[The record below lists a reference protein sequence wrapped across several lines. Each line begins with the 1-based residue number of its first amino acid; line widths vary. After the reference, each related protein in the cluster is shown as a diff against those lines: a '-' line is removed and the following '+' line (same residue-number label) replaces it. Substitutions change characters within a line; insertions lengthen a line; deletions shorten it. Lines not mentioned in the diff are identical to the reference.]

1 MALIKCGNCGT
12 EVSNIGKCPKCG
24 ALICQECGHVLD
36 KKEVKCP
43 NCGKG
48 TKYLSGK
55 VLSGWIN
62 LCVGLLIFLCKGGE
76 DNSTEAVRLDSGLIM
91 IKMFAF
97 IVAIACFFV
106 GLYRIVK
113 YGRIKYFS

>member
-1 MALIKCGNCGT
+1 MALIKCGNCGS

-48 TKYLSGK
+48 TKYLSK
-55 VLSGWIN
+55 MVKNGWIA
-62 LCVGLLIFLCKGGE
+62 LCLGLLFFLFGGGEVNTTEIVDDHDLIMMNRVGLIG
-76 DNSTEAVRLDSGLIM
+76 A
-91 IKMFAF
+91 
-97 IVAIACFFV
+97 IVCIIV